1 MSLSHVI
8 GGGAVVAIVLS
19 MSAIAQSEIR
29 GTVTEIQDDGRK
41 LVLKTSAGKATTVGV
56 SGSRTKVTA
65 GGKEGSLAAVK
76 AGMTCTATG
85 SAGAEATSLDCS

>member
-19 MSAIAQSEIR
+19 MSALAQSEKR
-29 GTVTEIQDDGRK
+29 GTVTEVQEAGHK
-41 LVLKTSAGKATTVGV
+41 VVLKTSAGKTTTVDI
-56 SGSRTKVTA
+56 SETRTKVTA